1 MGTFTSRCTPSGVGP
16 GVGVKVGVVVGVA
29 VAVGVSVTVG
39 VAVGVAVAVG
49 DGVGDGAGDGVGDG
63 VGDDVGD
70 GVAVALGLDVAV
82 GGEGGVSA
90 SRVIVGDGV
99 ALPIGSATRTA
110 DGWMAFNPRQARPL
124 PRMSSRMSAQ
134 SQTCWRRFT
143 MCDVPFPSFPP
154 LQGRWQGAFRFPFAI
169 VVRA

>member
-1 MGTFTSRCTPSGVGP
+1 MAG
-16 GVGVKVGVVVGVA
+16 GVA
-29 VAVGVSVTVG
+29 VAV
-39 VAVGVAVAVG
+39 
-49 DGVGDGAGDGVGDG
+49 GDGVGDG

-99 ALPIGSATRTA
+99 ALPIGLATRTA
-110 DGWMAFNPRQARPL
+110 DGRMAFNPRQAIPL
-124 PRMSSRMSAQ
+124 PRMSSGMSAQ

-143 MCDVPFPSFPP
+143 MCGVPFPPFPP
-154 LQGRWQGAFRFPFAI
+154 LQGRGQGAFPFPFAI
-169 VVRA
+169 AVRA